1 MPTINE
7 LYTQTINA
15 QRDYLA
21 KLQDAFNKRCDEIA
35 AATDAKLKTVPE
47 TDAEGKKK
55 IFEEQKQL
63 LDQTLV
69 ELKNEVNRSGNETR
83 KKLEE
88 LSSKRDENILSN
100 LENDMKKL

>member
-1 MPTINE
+1 MPNSDD

-15 QRDYLA
+15 QRDYLT
-21 KLQDAFNKRCDEIA
+21 KLQDAFNKRCDEIGA
-35 AATDAKLKTVPE
+35 AAEAKLKTVPE

-55 IFEEQKQL
+55 IFDEQKHL
-63 LDQTLV
+63 LDQALT
-69 ELKNEVNRSGNETR
+69 ELKNEVNRSGHETR

-88 LSSKRDENILSN
+88 LSAKRDEGILSN